1 MELRYMNGEKVYVD
15 RICHI
20 DPNVHAFCDHDKVQ
34 ILKHNE
40 LVRALNAIFK
50 QAEEN
55 PDRVCSDLQNLVY
68 SLNLHSEYKDHVPKV
83 ETLKMAAVKFDDP
96 RKVTLAQQAK
106 KAELTQGKKI
116 KFDDGLKLVKDAS
129 CIDSKPVENKAQD
142 ILTPR
147 GKAWLREQRAKQKN
161 TRTL

>member
-15 RICHI
+15 RICSI
-20 DPNVHAFCDHDKVQ
+20 DSNAHAFCDYDKVQ

-55 PDRVCSDLQNLVY
+55 PDRVCRDLQNLVH

-83 ETLKMAAVKFDDP
+83 ETLKMAAVKLDDP
-96 RKVTLAQQAK
+96 RKVTLAQRAK
-106 KAELTQGKKI
+106 KAELTQDKKVKI
-116 KFDDGLKLVKDAS
+116 NDGLKLVKSAS
-129 CIDSKPVENKAQD
+129 SIDSKPVENKAQD
-142 ILTPR
+142 ILTPK
-147 GKAWLREQRAKQKN
+147 GVKWLRAERAKTEVRKN
-161 TRTL
+161 S